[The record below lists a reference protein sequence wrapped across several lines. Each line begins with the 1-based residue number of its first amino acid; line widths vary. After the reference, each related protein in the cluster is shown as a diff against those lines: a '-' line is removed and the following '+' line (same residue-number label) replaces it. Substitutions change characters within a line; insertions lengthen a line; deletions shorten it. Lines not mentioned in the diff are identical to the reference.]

1 MAQVTGGRYFRAT
14 DKSSLANIFEEI
26 DKMEKTKMNIRE
38 FSRKD
43 EEFMPWALAAI
54 AFLLLHVLLR
64 NTLLKNIP

>member
-1 MAQVTGGRYFRAT
+1 
-14 DKSSLANIFEEI
+14 
-26 DKMEKTKMNIRE
+26 MEKTKMNIRE